1 MCCLCVRAVSA
12 SLHAESEKRSQLELQ
27 TNQMSA
33 AENRL
38 KMQNFLE
45 ESIKQ
50 EKCVAVRLRT
60 FLCSVSR

>member
-1 MCCLCVRAVSA
+1 M
-12 SLHAESEKRSQLELQ
+12 HAESEKRSQLELQ